1 MNHIITALA
10 VLLLSQVAYGF
21 GSSSIKGD
29 HEHGFITT
37 AALAC
42 DSEFEPLNRAVPCFE
57 PKTLSNLG
65 GGHAYK
71 DPIGRYD
78 NQYGVYTG
86 FSAVESPDNLVIH
99 FSGGPD
105 WWHCD
110 NADYLESEDYPIS
123 RVKATKKVLDC
134 RTWAQRVMGEGFDD
148 NTPWCSSITGAWASY
163 RCEGVAAI
171 SRFMLNNN
179 SQVDVDQPGGFSNTT
194 GCSFN
199 GAKGRTKCLV
209 LQQFGYAL
217 HAIQDFY
224 SHSNYADM
232 NPSQYFSFNSPPGI
246 GSVQTPSLWDMKIT
260 KASISLLPDIRLS
273 TGCYPDNKCDQRAT
287 HAVLNKDRGKID
299 TYTGHI
305 SEIYAD
311 MSPRGTVVVD
321 GVSNSQRA
329 IDMAIRQTRA
339 AWEDLQYLI
348 IQKEGVERGT
358 RIICA
363 IASDNPNQCGL
374 TKAQATQIMPQGT
387 FDAKKA
393 SAHDWVI
400 RAYKNEANGGDDTQ
414 LSKAGKAGVD
424 DVGIT
429 LDGIRNCGT
438 RIIDH
443 HHVTVDKNPKLD
455 VHDIRVAGASC
466 SRIVKLLNKTYLAGT
481 QAGAERGL
489 EAPMQCISKDIEST
503 PSWFDSRILCKNKD
517 ETIQVSFLP
526 DCGNKIGEC
535 GY

>member
-1 MNHIITALA
+1 MNNIITGL
-10 VLLLSQVAYGF
+10 VLISLSQVVYGF

-57 PKTLSNLG
+57 AKTMSNLG

-71 DPIGRYD
+71 DAIGRYD

-110 NADYLESEDYPIS
+110 NADYLELDEYPIS

-134 RTWAQRVMGEGFDD
+134 RTWAQRVMGEGFDGYS
-148 NTPWCSSITGAWASY
+148 PWCYSTNGVWGSY

-179 SQVDVDQPGGFSNTT
+179 SEVDVDQPGGFSNTT

-232 NPSQYFSFNSPPGI
+232 NPSQYFSFNNPPGI
-246 GSVQTPSLWDMKIT
+246 GSVQTPLLWDMKIT
-260 KASISLLPDIRLS
+260 KSSINLLPDSRLS
-273 TGCYPDNKCDQRAT
+273 TGCYPDDQCSNRAT

-299 TYTGHI
+299 TYTGVI
-305 SEIYAD
+305 SEIYQD
-311 MSPRGTVVVD
+311 MSPRGALIVD
-321 GVSNSQRA
+321 NLSNSQRA
-329 IDMAIRQTRA
+329 INMAIRQTRA
-339 AWEDLQYLI
+339 AWQDLQYLI
-348 IQKEGVERGT
+348 IQKEGYERGN

-363 IASDNPNQCGL
+363 IASDSPNQCGL
-374 TKAQATQIMPQGT
+374 TKAQAGKRMPQGT
-387 FDAKKA
+387 FDDIKMTAY
-393 SAHDWVI
+393 DWVV
-400 RAYKNEANGGDDTQ
+400 RAYDEANSRDSVKLNGLKGRP
-414 LSKAGKAGVD
+414 VD
-424 DVGIT
+424 DIGIT
-429 LDGIRNCGT
+429 IGGIKECGS

-443 HHVTVDKNPKLD
+443 RRVTFDENPKLN
-455 VHDIRVAGASC
+455 VHDIRVAGTECAKVV
-466 SRIVKLLNKTYLAGT
+466 RLLRDTYRSGT
-481 QAGAERGL
+481 QAGAAKGL
-489 EAPMQCISKDIEST
+489 VAPLQCIAKDIEST
-503 PSWFDSRILCKNKD
+503 QSGFDSRILCKNKD
-517 ETIQVSFLP
+517 ESIQVSFLP
-526 DCGNKIGEC
+526 DCGNKLGEC